1 MTRFPLRSLRP
12 ADLVRE
18 SLIAGL
24 ASGLLSALAV
34 AWGSR
39 ACGHRAVAGL
49 NAPSHWL
56 WGQEAL
62 ESEDLNL
69 RHTAVGVTTHVAS
82 ALFWGGL
89 YGLMRG
95 WHRRP
100 TPLNAATDA
109 ITLTGAAIVTDYL
122 LVPKRLTP
130 GFEER
135 LTPPRLGVVYLALA
149 GGLLLGALCAE
160 QHTGELAK
168 WRDD

>member
-1 MTRFPLRSLRP
+1 MPRFSPRSLHP

-18 SLIAGL
+18 ALIAGL
-24 ASGLLSALAV
+24 SSGLLSALAV

-56 WGQEAL
+56 WGDEAL
-62 ESEDLNL
+62 AASDLDL
-69 RHTAVGVTTHVAS
+69 RHTGVGVATHVAS

-89 YGLMRG
+89 YALMRG

-109 ITLTGAAIVTDYL
+109 ITLTGVALVTDYL

-130 GFEER
+130 GFEAH
-135 LTPPRLGVVYLALA
+135 LTPRRLGVVYLALSA
-149 GGLLLGALCAE
+149 GLLLGALGSE
-160 QHTGELAK
+160 
-168 WRDD
+168 RRPPSFD

>member
-39 ACGHRAVAGL
+39 AGGHRAVAGL

-62 ESEDLNL
+62 ESEELNL

-100 TPLNAATDA
+100 MPLNAATDA

-149 GGLLLGALCAE
+149 GGLLLGALCSE
-160 QHTGELAK
+160 D
-168 WRDD
+168 R